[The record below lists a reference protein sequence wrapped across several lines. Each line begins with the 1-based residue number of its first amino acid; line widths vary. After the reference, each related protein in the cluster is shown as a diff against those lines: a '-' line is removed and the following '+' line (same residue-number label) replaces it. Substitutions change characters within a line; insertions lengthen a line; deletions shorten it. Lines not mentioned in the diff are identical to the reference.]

1 MKVPLS
7 AVVLQ
12 VLHEKICTK
21 MLKGYPWDRT
31 THTMLCAG
39 GEDKVS
45 SYTCHE
51 ISAKNRSIGSTTG
64 CTITEKATTRAFSW
78 LKAPKALSHLIHY

>member
-1 MKVPLS
+1 MKLGCLSAKFSSSASFNLRIFAIKVPLS

-45 SYTCHE
+45 SY
-51 ISAKNRSIGSTTG
+51 
-64 CTITEKATTRAFSW
+64 
-78 LKAPKALSHLIHY
+78 

>member
-1 MKVPLS
+1 MTSTLTSFRS
-7 AVVLQ
+7 ALQ

-45 SYTCHE
+45 SYT
-51 ISAKNRSIGSTTG
+51 
-64 CTITEKATTRAFSW
+64 
-78 LKAPKALSHLIHY
+78 

>member
-1 MKVPLS
+1 MLAP
-7 AVVLQ
+7 VLQ

-45 SYTCHE
+45 S
-51 ISAKNRSIGSTTG
+51 
-64 CTITEKATTRAFSW
+64 
-78 LKAPKALSHLIHY
+78 